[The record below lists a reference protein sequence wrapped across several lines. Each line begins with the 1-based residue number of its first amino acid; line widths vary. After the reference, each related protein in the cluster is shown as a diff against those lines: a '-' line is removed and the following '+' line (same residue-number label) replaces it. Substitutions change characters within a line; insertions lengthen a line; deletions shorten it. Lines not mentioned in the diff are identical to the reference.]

1 MSNVIH
7 TPGLVKIDDHSDTS
21 ATFVVEPL
29 HSGYGMTLGN
39 SLRRVLLSSISGAA
53 VTSFK
58 IEGVTHEFTTV
69 QGVKE
74 DVVDIMLNLKSV
86 RFRVYDESV
95 QNLRI
100 VKTGKGTVTARDI
113 QTNADV
119 EIVNPEHVIA
129 TIDDPK
135 GKLTMDLTVE
145 VGRGYRTIEEGTAK
159 KASDMIAVDAIFS
172 PVLRVRYKVE
182 NTRVGQMTDLDKLLI
197 TIDTD
202 GSITPRDAFEEA
214 SAILV
219 NQYTALAGKTR
230 VASSEVPA
238 SSTNEESDVIL
249 GSTVDSFNDEPAA
262 LNTSIEDLNLSAR
275 TTNALINND
284 IHTIK
289 DLFALNDAELR
300 DLKGFGSKALDEVKE
315 KLAELEL

>member
-1 MSNVIH
+1 MANHIH
-7 TPGLVKIDDHSDTS
+7 TPGLVAVDDHTVSS
-21 ATFVVEPL
+21 STFTIEPL

-58 IEGVTHEFTTV
+58 IEGATHEFTTV
-69 QGVKE
+69 PGVKD
-74 DVVDIMLNLKSV
+74 DVVDIMLNLKGI
-86 RFRVYDESV
+86 RFRVYGDDV

-100 VKTGKGTVTARDI
+100 VKKGKGNVTAKDI

-119 EIVNPEHVIA
+119 EVVNPDHVIA
-129 TIDDPK
+129 TIDDDTANF
-135 GKLTMDLTVE
+135 TMDLTVE
-145 VGRGYRTIEEGTAK
+145 VGRGYRTIEEGTAR
-159 KASDMIAVDAIFS
+159 KAGDTIALDAVFT

-182 NTRVGQMTDLDKLLI
+182 NTRVGQVTDLDKLLL
-197 TIDTD
+197 TIETD
-202 GSITPRDAFEEA
+202 GSISARDAFEEA
-214 SAILV
+214 AAILV
-219 NQYTALAGKTR
+219 NQYTALAGTTR
-230 VASSEVPA
+230 VAVAESSHSTTSSVQPSEEV
-238 SSTNEESDVIL
+238 S
-249 GSTVDSFNDEPAA
+249 GDEPGA

-289 DLFALNDAELR
+289 DLFSLNDAELR
-300 DLKGFGSKALDEVKE
+300 DLKGFGSKALDEVKD

>member
-1 MSNVIH
+1 MANLIH
-7 TPGLVKIDDHSDTS
+7 TPGLVNVDDHSDTS
-21 ATFVVEPL
+21 TTFTIEPL

-39 SLRRVLLSSISGAA
+39 SLRRVMLSSIAGAA
-53 VTSFK
+53 VTSFR
-58 IEGVTHEFTTV
+58 IEGTTHEFTTV
-69 QGVKE
+69 PGVRE
-74 DVVDIMLNLKSV
+74 DVVDIMLNLKGI
-86 RFRVYDESV
+86 RFRVYGDEP
-95 QNLRI
+95 QNLTI
-100 VKTGKGTVTARDI
+100 TKKGAGPVTAKDI
-113 QTNADV
+113 AVNADV
-119 EIVNPEHVIA
+119 EVVNPNHVIA
-129 TIDDPK
+129 TIDDDK
-135 GKLTMDLTVE
+135 TEFVMHLVVE

-182 NTRVGQMTDLDKLLI
+182 NTRVGQVTDLDKLLI
-197 TIDTD
+197 TVDTD

-214 SAILV
+214 AAILV
-219 NQYTALAGKTR
+219 NQYTALAGTTK
-230 VASSEVPA
+230 VAAQPSQDQVAELSATLEGL
-238 SSTNEESDVIL
+238 S
-249 GSTVDSFNDEPAA
+249 DEPAA

-289 DLFALNDAELR
+289 DLFSLNDAELR

>member
-1 MSNVIH
+1 MSNIIH
-7 TPGLVKIDDHSDTS
+7 TPGLVKVDDHSATS
-21 ATFVVEPL
+21 ASFVIEPL

-39 SLRRVLLSSISGAA
+39 SMRRVLLSSISGAA

-58 IEGVTHEFTTV
+58 IEGVTHEFTSV
-69 QGVKE
+69 LGVKE
-74 DVVDIMLNLKSV
+74 DLVDIMLNLKGV
-86 RFRVYDESV
+86 RFRVYGGEPQV
-95 QNLRI
+95 LRI
-100 VKTGKGTVTARDI
+100 VKSGKGSVTAKDI

-119 EIVNPEHVIA
+119 EIVNPDHVIA
-129 TIDDPK
+129 TIDDAK
-135 GKLTMDLTVE
+135 AKLVVDLSVE

-159 KASDMIAVDAIFS
+159 KASDMIALDAIFS

-182 NTRVGQMTDLDKLLI
+182 NTRVGQATDLDRLLL
-197 TIDTD
+197 TVDTD
-202 GSITPRDAFEEA
+202 GSITPQDAFEEA

-230 VASSEVPA
+230 VAANEVVA
-238 SSTNEESDVIL
+238 DNGAVSDNEFSGDML
-249 GSTVDSFNDEPAA
+249 GDETTA
-262 LNTSIEDLNLSAR
+262 LSTSIEDLNLSAR

-284 IHTIK
+284 IHTIR
-289 DLFALNDAELR
+289 DLFALNDTELR